1 MMREAILPR
10 RFLRRLRLSESGL
23 ALTEFAFSLPIFITL
38 LFGGLEIINLVMAHM
53 RINQI
58 AITVADNAGRARSGI
73 DEADIYE
80 VFAGATQAGTGLD
93 FARNGRVVLSSLQ
106 PNGKTGGNAGQ
117 MINWQRCFGSLA
129 VAPRYGLQ
137 NKGRYD
143 SSLAAGMGPAT
154 TRIRAAQGTAVMFA
168 EVSYH
173 YTPKILPSIVSSGL
187 DLRYESAFN
196 VRERTNQD
204 ITNTQRLAT
213 NSC

>member
-80 VFAGATQAGTGLD
+80 VFYTIYRSYTC
-93 FARNGRVVLSSLQ
+93 VV
-106 PNGKTGGNAGQ
+106 
-117 MINWQRCFGSLA
+117 
-129 VAPRYGLQ
+129 
-137 NKGRYD
+137 
-143 SSLAAGMGPAT
+143 
-154 TRIRAAQGTAVMFA
+154 
-168 EVSYH
+168 
-173 YTPKILPSIVSSGL
+173 
-187 DLRYESAFN
+187 
-196 VRERTNQD
+196 
-204 ITNTQRLAT
+204 
-213 NSC
+213 